1 MFMFVPKET
10 NLLIYPLKNA
20 PTVTEDS
27 RDAFD
32 AQGEWELLDINISR
46 AETTNA
52 FYNYDYD
59 QLIYQV

>member
-1 MFMFVPKET
+1 MFTFVPKET
-10 NLLIYPLKNA
+10 NLLIYPLNNA
-20 PTVTEDS
+20 PSVTVDS
-27 RDAFD
+27 REFFD

-52 FYNYDYD
+52 FYKYDMD